1 MVGICSVHNNN
12 RWSWANVCLW
22 KSIWYSVL
30 NVASIQIK
38 VSLNQYNDTNR
49 TSAIQKSWR
58 KAASTSAFIKHIH
71 IPRDKTFC
79 NRFSSSSRFFFLL
92 ASNLLWCCCFFFSYF
107 YIIFVFVF
115 GLRLQCDFLNI
126 RYKRCCLVQITL
138 PQHNTHYHFLH
149 YILWSL
155 CFHSVHLSM
164 YVCLHAVFYQLFFS
178 NVLKISEQRKKKEV
192 FIVIARWISLSFGI

>member
-1 MVGICSVHNNN
+1 M
-12 RWSWANVCLW
+12 
-22 KSIWYSVL
+22 
-30 NVASIQIK
+30 IQIGRQPYRK
-38 VSLNQYNDTNR
+38 AEEKLPAQVHSLNTYIFRVTKLSV
-49 TSAIQKSWR
+49 TV
-58 KAASTSAFIKHIH
+58 
-71 IPRDKTFC
+71 
-79 NRFSSSSRFFFLL
+79 FLL
-92 ASNLLWCCCFFFSYF
+92 LHGFFSYSRRICCGAVVFFSYF

-178 NVLKISEQRKKKEV
+178 NVLKISEQRKKKKY
-192 FIVIARWISLSFGI
+192 LS